1 MIIDEGWR
9 MMIEQG
15 VLAGFPVRY
24 LERTGSTNQVAIDM
38 TKNGA
43 PTDTVVAAESQAGG
57 RGRLGRSWHSPAGSN
72 LYFSM
77 ILRPALP
84 PEDLPKITLAAGLA
98 LCLAVE
104 KVTDLSLMLKWPND
118 LLLDGRKLAGI
129 LAETVNIKGEPTA
142 VVLGVGLN
150 VNAGA
155 AAFPADLRE
164 RATSLLIVT
173 GHEYRRSELLA
184 AIVSELKRQLRR
196 FERSG
201 FNGILAEWRKRDAT
215 LGRELTWLTRNGGI
229 VRGVSLGPDDS
240 GQLLIKDADGKI
252 HEVLS
257 GDISL
262 GPVHE

>member
-9 MMIEQG
+9 KMIEQG
-15 VLAGFPVRY
+15 ALAGFPVRF

-38 TKNGA
+38 AKNGA
-43 PTDTVVAAESQAGG
+43 PTDTVVAAESQTGG
-57 RGRLGRSWHSPAGSN
+57 RGRLGRSWHSPAGSG

-77 ILRPALP
+77 IMRPALP
-84 PEDLPKITLAAGLA
+84 PEDLSKITLAAGLA
-98 LCLAVE
+98 LCLAA
-104 KVTDLSLMLKWPND
+104 LLLKWPND
-118 LLLDGRKLAGI
+118 LFLEGRKLGGI
-129 LAETVNIKGEPTA
+129 LAETVNIEGGPTA
-142 VVLGVGLN
+142 VVLGIGLN
-150 VNAGA
+150 VNAAA
-155 AAFPADLRE
+155 AAFPADLQD
-164 RATSLLIVT
+164 RATSLLIET
-173 GHEYRRSELLA
+173 GREYCRSEMLA
-184 AIVSELKRQLRR
+184 AIVAELQRQVRR

-201 FNGILAEWRKRDAT
+201 FKGILDDWRKRDLT
-215 LGRELTWLTRNGGI
+215 LGRELTWLIRNGGV